1 MVPWT
6 EDGGKQQ
13 TMTTTHGSP
22 DKSFSA
28 AGRVSQLTGST
39 IPGPDNA
46 ELSEDFN
53 SQNTPFSP
61 TLQNQTTS
69 TSGVVPSDKD
79 LRQQL
84 DIPPSAE
91 ILYTD
96 GACPSNGKTSSTAG
110 IGIFYGPHDPR
121 NVSLRLPGLY
131 QTNQRAELYA
141 VVHALEAYPVPNV
154 SAPDADVSAPRHVVV
169 IITDSKYVIKG
180 ITEWSTT
187 WERNAYLNTKNTPVI
202 SRDLFIRARKRIRD
216 LESRGVR
223 VEFRHVWGHSGV
235 WGNEMADRLA
245 VMGAGSMHVVDQS
258 MEREFEDEE
267 LDRAIAEGMVGE
279 LGG

>member
-169 IITDSKYVIKG
+169 IITDSKYVI
-180 ITEWSTT
+180 
-187 WERNAYLNTKNTPVI
+187 

>member
-6 EDGGKQQ
+6 EDGGKQ

-28 AGRVSQLTGST
+28 AGQVSQFTGST

-53 SQNTPFSP
+53 SETIPFSP
-61 TLQNQTTS
+61 TLQNQSTTTA
-69 TSGVVPSDKD
+69 TSGFIPPDKD

-84 DIPPSAE
+84 NIPPSAE

-110 IGIFYGPHDPR
+110 IGIFYGPNDPR

-141 VVHALEAYPVPNV
+141 VVHALEAYPVPEINPPDIPNV
-154 SAPDADVSAPRHVVV
+154 SAPPHVVV

-187 WERNAYLNTKNTPVI
+187 WERNAYLNSKNTPVI
-202 SRDLFIRARKRIRD
+202 SRDLFIRARKRLRD
-216 LESRGVR
+216 LSSGGVR
-223 VEFRHVWGHSGV
+223 VEFRHVWGHRGV

-267 LDRAIAEGMVGE
+267 LDRAIAEEM
-279 LGG
+279 GGLE